1 MGWTNWLTPYGLRWL
16 EGQLKLWSTH
26 VRCWPNLGI
35 VLNTLATVKAVLHRL
50 KYEGGWRES
59 GREGWGRGEK
69 GEIES
74 LKHGARNIQAID
86 PRSLSQLGWHDWYI
100 YSSTNN
106 GISYEHIWTARLG
119 VIRLPSRDLHS
130 YTHTRTGSY
139 RMLYMQTCM
148 YVCMY
153 ASMYAL
159 SWF

>member
-16 EGQLKLWSTH
+16 EGQLKLRPTH

-59 GREGWGRGEK
+59 RREGWGRGEK

-86 PRSLSQLGWHDWYI
+86 PRSLSQLVWYDWYI
-100 YSSTNN
+100 LLTMASAMNTF
-106 GISYEHIWTARLG
+106 EQLG

-148 YVCMY
+148 YVCTQVCTHWVD
-153 ASMYAL
+153 L
-159 SWF
+159 N